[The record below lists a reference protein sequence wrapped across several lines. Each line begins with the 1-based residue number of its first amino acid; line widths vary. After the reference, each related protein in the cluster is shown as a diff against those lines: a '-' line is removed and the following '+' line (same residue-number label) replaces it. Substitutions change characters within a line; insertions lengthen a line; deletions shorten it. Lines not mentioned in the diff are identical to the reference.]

1 MLNLYKLEIFA
12 EVVQSG
18 SFSGASEQLLMT
30 QSGVSQH
37 VQDLEAS
44 LGTQLFVR
52 GRRGVTLT
60 SSGQQLYNY
69 TQKILRLVAEAENSV
84 ANVEQLVGGQIRV
97 GATPGVGVYV
107 LPEWIES
114 FRQRFSKLTVTLQTD
129 ITPRIVSALLARRL
143 DLGFIEGELAE
154 DADRELGIHLL
165 QEMEQFVVVGPKHP
179 FWNRNELAMGELN
192 GQTLITRQAES
203 QTRIWLDQVLQ
214 QYEVRPRIG
223 AEFDNVE
230 SIKRSVINGP
240 SLAILPEYAVHAEQ
254 AFGVLRIIPL
264 TGKPLTRTVKLIWD
278 KRRFFSPLVHSFLQ
292 HLYQCCPTLAH
303 LPRDLFDNAGQI

>member
-18 SFSGASEQLLMT
+18 SFSAAAEQLLMT

-37 VQDLEAS
+37 IQDLEAS

-60 SSGQQLYNY
+60 SSGQQLYTY
-69 TQKILRLVAEAENSV
+69 TEQILRLVAEAENSV
-84 ANVEQLVGGQIRV
+84 ANIEQLAGGQIRV
-97 GATPGVGVYV
+97 GATPGVGVYL
-107 LPEWIES
+107 LPEWIQS
-114 FRQRFSKLTVTLQTD
+114 FRQRFPKLTVTLQTD
-129 ITPRIVSALLARRL
+129 ITPRIIEAVLARKL
-143 DLGFIEGELAE
+143 ELGFIEGELAS
-154 DADRELGIHLL
+154 DADRLLGIHLL

-179 FWNRNELAMGELN
+179 FWNRSGLVITELE

-203 QTRIWLDQVLQ
+203 QTRVWLDQMLQ
-214 QYEVRPRIG
+214 QYSVRPRIG

-264 TGKPLTRTVKLIWD
+264 AGKPLTRTVKLIWD
-278 KRRFFSPLVHSFLQ
+278 KRRFFSPLVYSLLQ
-292 HLYQCCPTLAH
+292 HLYACCPTLAH
-303 LPRDLFDNAGQI
+303 LPTALPADNTS